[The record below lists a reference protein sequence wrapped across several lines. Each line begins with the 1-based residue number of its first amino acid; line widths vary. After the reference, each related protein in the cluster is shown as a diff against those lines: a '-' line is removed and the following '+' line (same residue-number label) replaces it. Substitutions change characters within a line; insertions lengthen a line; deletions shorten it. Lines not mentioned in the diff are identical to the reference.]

1 MADVKEPTSS
11 KSKPSDF
18 IENIDRIL
26 QRFRVVEHDLFDLE
40 WLDYDCYK
48 EYLQTALKYQTDEVA
63 SIRLERPDNQKSN
76 YFQKLDRHQ
85 HSDLRVSRWV
95 KKR

>member
-1 MADVKEPTSS
+1 MADVKKPTSS
-11 KSKPSDF
+11 EPQPSDF
-18 IENIDRIL
+18 IENVDRVL
-26 QRFRVVEHDLFDLE
+26 QCLRIIEHNLFDLKR
-40 WLDYDCYK
+40 LDYDGDK
-48 EYLQTALKYQTDEVA
+48 EYLQTALKYQADEVA
-63 SIRLERPDNQKSN
+63 SIRLERPDNQKPN